1 MTQGAVVS
9 ARAPDFSL
17 LCTAG
22 FEASRRRVNLADYRD
37 RWLMILFYP
46 RDFGLV

>member
-9 ARAPDFSL
+9 ARAPDFL
-17 LCTAG
+17 LPCTSGSDAT
-22 FEASRRRVNLADYRD
+22 RRQVKLADYRD